1 MKSIRLLAAAV
12 LPALLACG
20 CAGMSN
26 SEKGALAGGGIG
38 AGLGGIIGHGT
49 GHTGL
54 GALAGGAIG
63 AGVGGIAG
71 NQADKEER
79 RQEVQLATATAAAQ
93 RAPLGLTDIVNMAQQ
108 HISDDVVIGQIRTT
122 GSIYRL
128 SPSDINWLKQNG
140 VSDAVVMEMQATAT
154 RYPRRMYSATPV
166 YVVEPAPPPVSVGVG
181 FGYTHYGHGCR
192 W

>member
-12 LPALLACG
+12 LPALLTCG

-93 RAPLGLTDIVNMAQQ
+93 RAPLGLTDVVNMVQQ
-108 HISDDVVIGQIRTT
+108 HITDDVIIGQIRTT

-181 FGYTHYGHGCR
+181 FGYYGHGCR